1 VKVAVAVAAL
11 AGALA
16 VASQSAASVIP
27 RVVQADMASI
37 LEQSDQLDLAYIP
50 TYAPKHY
57 RYATFGGS
65 AGTSHITLSPGAVGS
80 PKTLYFTI
88 EHYGRTLS
96 ECGEGRGKKLDV
108 NGKTVYV
115 TTGIAWRCLRAPS
128 GHNVVVKVHGAGLTL
143 KTLGAVAASAQ
154 RLKTY

>member
-1 VKVAVAVAAL
+1 MALAAL
-11 AGALA
+11 VGALA
-16 VASQSAASVIP
+16 VAAQAAASVIP
-27 RVVQADMASI
+27 KVVQADMASI
-37 LEQSDQLDLAYIP
+37 LEQSDQLDLAYVP

-57 RYATFGGS
+57 RYSTFGGS

-96 ECGEGRGKKLDV
+96 ECGEGRGRKLVLD
-108 NGKTVYV
+108 GKTVYV
-115 TTGIAWRCLRAPS
+115 TKGIAWRCLRAPS

-143 KTLGAVAASAQ
+143 KTLGAVAASAK
-154 RLKTY
+154 RLRTY